1 MALISPNLTCVC
13 RLYEGEETVV
23 ARFEILLEEWLMTIS
38 DGLEHRV
45 SLEDR
50 GIRLELILRWIRSPF
65 EVSVAFFKLMSV
77 PV

>member
-1 MALISPNLTCVC
+1 M
-13 RLYEGEETVV
+13 V

-50 GIRLELILRWIRSPF
+50 GIRLELVLRWIRSPF
-65 EVSVAFFKLMSV
+65 EVSVAFFKFMSI
-77 PV
+77 PVQVDTKDIRLKIPQLL